1 MLHADEGGGM
11 SKIIASAAIRGA
23 QKMARE
29 AEEMLEKA
37 IAEKGENFSFEF
49 PDTAYYLPMFYALT
63 GLAVKNLSDMRV
75 ALGMIKEMLHPEPE
89 EELWTPYLG
98 EALDSGMATLFSE
111 EIVMAIR
118 YIYGLEPVTDPD
130 TGYTYNGFITDTIQR
145 NLGIQLVDGTMP
157 GFAAIIGAA
166 PDDDTAVKII
176 RELQEKNILIFLSGQ
191 VNGNSMT
198 KQLLRKGVELGWET
212 RIVPVGPD
220 TEHTIYPL
228 NWSIRASLI
237 YGGRKPG
244 DFKGHLNYTKGR
256 VFAFA
261 LVLGELDDMKWSNG
275 AGAVN
280 MGYPAICDTDVPVIH
295 PTGVCT
301 YEEVEKELDHAR
313 IVQKAIEV
321 RGLKITVE
329 KPPIPVAY
337 GPAFEGERIRKED
350 TFIEFGGSRTASFEW
365 VRMKEMDEIEDG
377 RVEIVGSNYQEAYDK
392 GGQMPLAIII
402 DVAGRKMQ
410 KDFEGVI
417 ERKIHHNINE
427 AQGVWHM
434 GQRDINWMRI
444 SNNAKKEGF
453 TLEHLGILNA
463 TMTHSRFRSIVDKV
477 QVTIYTDEED
487 VLKLRE
493 EARISYKE
501 RDQRLGGL
509 VDEAVDTFYSCLL
522 CQSFAP
528 SHVCVISPERLG
540 LCGAYNWLDCKA
552 AFEIDPTGG
561 NQPIQKGTLIDTRFG
576 RYTGIDEYLKKASG
590 GAVETLNLYT
600 IMENPMTSCGCFECI
615 VAIIPEANGVMVVNR
630 GHTGMTPAGMKF
642 STLAGTVGGGTQNPG
657 FMGIGRN
664 FIVSKKFLA
673 GDGGIKRIVW
683 MTKNLKESLR
693 ESFEKRAAEEG
704 VPDLFDKI
712 ADESICEDPEKLL
725 EFLTGLSHPALEMEP
740 MF

>member
-1 MLHADEGGGM
+1 M

-23 QKMARE
+23 YRLVKQ

-37 IAEKGENFSFEF
+37 ITEKGGSFTFEF
-49 PDTAYYLPMFYALT
+49 PDTAYYLPMIYAMT
-63 GLAVKNLSDMRV
+63 GFPVKTLSDMKV
-75 ALGMIKEMLHPEPE
+75 ALGMAKELLHPEPE
-89 EELWTPYLG
+89 EHLWKPYLG
-98 EALDSGMATLFSE
+98 EALDSGMATLFAE
-111 EIVMAIR
+111 EIIMALR
-118 YIYGLEPVTDPD
+118 YINGLEPVVDPE
-130 TGYTYNGFITDTIQR
+130 TGYVYNGFITDTIQR

-176 RELQEKNILIFLSGQ
+176 RELQEKNILTFLSGH
-191 VNGNSMT
+191 VNGNSVT
-198 KQLLRKGVELGWET
+198 KQLLRKGIELGWDT
-212 RIVPVGPD
+212 RIVPVGPE

-228 NWSIRASLI
+228 DWSVRASLI
-237 YGGRKPG
+237 FGGKKPG
-244 DFKGHLNYTKGR
+244 DFKGHLKYTKDR

-261 LVLGELDDMKWSNG
+261 LVLGELDDIKWTTG
-275 AGAVN
+275 AGAIN
-280 MGYPAICDTDVPVIH
+280 MGYPAVCDTDVPVIH
-295 PTGVCT
+295 PTGVCI
-301 YEEVEKELDHAR
+301 YEEVDKEFDHNK

-350 TFIEFGGSRTASFEW
+350 MFIEFGGARTSSFEW
-365 VRMKEMDEIEDG
+365 VRMREMEEIEDG
-377 RVEIVGSNYQEAYDK
+377 KVIIVGNNNWKEKYEK
-392 GGQMPLAIII
+392 GGQMPLGLVI

-410 KDFEGVI
+410 KDFESVM
-417 ERKIHHNINE
+417 ERKVHSNINE

-434 GQRDINWMRI
+434 GQRDINWIRI
-444 SNNAKKEGF
+444 NHNAKKEGF
-453 TLEHLGILNA
+453 TLEHLGIINV
-463 TMTHSRFRSIVDKV
+463 TMTHNRFKAIVDKV

-487 VLKLRE
+487 VVRIQE
-493 EARISYKE
+493 EARKVYKE

-509 VDEAVDTFYSCLL
+509 IDEAVDTFYSCLL

-540 LCGAYNWLDCKA
+540 LCGAFNWLDCKT

-561 NQPIQKGTLIDTRFG
+561 NQPIQKGELIDSRYG

-615 VAIIPEANGVMVVNR
+615 IAIIPEANGIMIVQR
-630 GHTGMTPAGMKF
+630 GHTGMTPVGMKF

-664 FIVSKKFLA
+664 FIVSKKFLS

-683 MTKNLKESLR
+683 MTKNLKESLK
-693 ESFEKRAAEEG
+693 EAFDERATEEG

-712 ADESICEDPEKLL
+712 ADETICEDSEKLL
-725 EFLTGLSHPALEMEP
+725 EFLAGVGHPALEMEP
-740 MF
+740 ML

>member
-1 MLHADEGGGM
+1 M
-11 SKIIASAAIRGA
+11 SKLIASAAIRGA
-23 QKMARE
+23 QRITKE
-29 AEEMLEKA
+29 AEKMLDKA
-37 IAEKGENFSFEF
+37 LAEKGGSFSFEF
-49 PDTAYYLPMFYALT
+49 PDTAYYLPMIYAMT
-63 GLAVKNLSDMRV
+63 GFPVKTLSDMRV
-75 ALGMIKEMLHPEPE
+75 ALGMIKEMLHQEPE
-89 EELWTPYLG
+89 EQIWKPYLG
-98 EALDSGMATLFSE
+98 EALDSGMATLLSE
-111 EIVMAIR
+111 EIIMAIR
-118 YIYGLEPVTDPD
+118 YIYGLEPAVDPE
-130 TGYTYNGFITDTIQR
+130 TGYTYNGFVTDTIQR
-145 NLGIQLVDGTMP
+145 SLGIQLVDGTMP

-166 PDDDTAVKII
+166 PDDDTAVRII
-176 RELQEKNILIFLSGQ
+176 RELQEKNILIFLSGH

-212 RIVPVGPD
+212 RIVSVGPE

-244 DFKGHLNYTKGR
+244 DFKSHLKYTKDR

-275 AGAVN
+275 AGAIN
-280 MGYPAICDTDVPVIH
+280 MGYPAICDTDIPVIH
-295 PTGVCT
+295 PSGVCT
-301 YEEVEKELDHAR
+301 YEEVEKEQDHSK

-350 TFIEFGGSRTASFEW
+350 MFIEFGGNRTPSFEW
-365 VRMKEMDEIEDG
+365 VRMREMDEIEDNK
-377 RVEIVGSNYQEAYDK
+377 VIIVGNNWKETYDK
-392 GGQMPLAIII
+392 GGQMPLAIVI

-417 ERKIHHNINE
+417 ERKVHHNINE
-427 AQGVWHM
+427 AQGIWHM

-444 SNNAKKEGF
+444 NNNAQREGF
-453 TLEHLGILNA
+453 TLEHLGIINA

-487 VLKLRE
+487 VLRLQE
-493 EARISYKE
+493 EARKSYKE
-501 RDQRLGGL
+501 RDKRLGGL

-561 NQPIQKGTLIDTRFG
+561 NQPITKGELIDERFG

-615 VAIIPEANGVMVVNR
+615 VAIIPEANGVMIVNR
-630 GHTGMTPAGMKF
+630 GHTGMTPVGMKF

-693 ESFEKRAAEEG
+693 EAFEKRADEEG
-704 VPDLFDKI
+704 APGLFDKI
-712 ADESICEDPEKLL
+712 ADETVCEDSEKLL
-725 EFLTGLSHPALEMEP
+725 EFLTSVGHPALEMEP

>member
-1 MLHADEGGGM
+1 M
-11 SKIIASAAIRGA
+11 SKLIASAAIKGSHILV
-23 QKMARE
+23 KE
-29 AEEMLEKA
+29 SEEMLKNT
-37 IAEKGENFSFEF
+37 IAEKGENFAFEF
-49 PDTAYYLPMFYALT
+49 PDTAYYLPMIYAMT
-63 GLAVKNLSDMRV
+63 GFPVKTLSDMKV
-75 ALGMIKEMLHPEPE
+75 ALGMAKELLHPEPE
-89 EELWTPYLG
+89 EHLWKPYLG
-98 EALDSGMATLFSE
+98 EALDSGMATLFAE
-111 EIVMAIR
+111 EIIMALR
-118 YIYGLEPVTDPD
+118 YINGLEPVTDPE
-130 TGYTYNGFITDTIQR
+130 TGYVYNGFITDTIQR

-157 GFAAIIGAA
+157 GFAAVIGAA

-176 RELQEKNILIFLSGQ
+176 RELQEKNILTFLSGH
-191 VNGNSMT
+191 VNGNSVT
-198 KQLLRKGVELGWET
+198 KQLMRKGVELGWET
-212 RIVPVGPD
+212 RIVPVGTD

-228 NWSIRASLI
+228 NWSVRASLI
-237 YGGRKPG
+237 FGGKKPG
-244 DFKGHLNYTKGR
+244 DFKGHLKYTKDR

-261 LVLGELDDMKWSNG
+261 LVLGALDETKWTTG
-275 AGAVN
+275 AGAIN

-295 PTGVCT
+295 PTGVCI
-301 YEEVEKELDHAR
+301 YEEVDKEFDHEK

-321 RGLKITVE
+321 RGLKIIVE

-350 TFIEFGGSRTASFEW
+350 MFIEFGGNRTPSFEL
-365 VRMKEMDEIEDG
+365 VRMKEMEEIEDG
-377 RVEIVGSNYQEAYDK
+377 KVIIVGEKWQERYEQ
-392 GGQMPLAIII
+392 GGAMPLAIIV

-410 KDFEGVI
+410 KDFESVI
-417 ERKIHHNINE
+417 ERKIHSNINE

-444 SNNAKKEGF
+444 NHNAKKEGF
-453 TLEHLGILNA
+453 TLEHLGIINI
-463 TMTHSRFRSIVDKV
+463 TMTHHRFRTIVDKV

-487 VLKLRE
+487 VLRLQE
-493 EARISYKE
+493 EARNIYKE
-501 RDQRLGGL
+501 RDRRLGGL

-561 NQPIQKGTLIDTRFG
+561 NQPILKGELIDARYG
-576 RYTGIDEYLKKASG
+576 RYTGIDDYLKKASG

-615 VAIIPEANGVMVVNR
+615 IAIIPEANGVMIVQR
-630 GHTGMTPAGMKF
+630 GHTGMTPVGMKF

-683 MTKNLKESLR
+683 MTKNLKESLK
-693 ESFEKRAAEEG
+693 EAIDKRAAEEG
-704 VPDLFDKI
+704 VPDLFSKI
-712 ADESICEDPEKLL
+712 ADEDVCEDSEKLL
-725 EFLTGLSHPALEMEP
+725 EFLTNVGHPALEMESIL
-740 MF
+740 

>member
-1 MLHADEGGGM
+1 M

-23 QKMARE
+23 YRLVKQ

-37 IAEKGENFSFEF
+37 ITEKGGSFTFEF
-49 PDTAYYLPMFYALT
+49 PDTAYYLPMIYAMT
-63 GLAVKNLSDMRV
+63 GFPVKTLSDMKV
-75 ALGMIKEMLHPEPE
+75 ALSMAKELLHPEPE
-89 EELWTPYLG
+89 EHLWKPYLG
-98 EALDSGMATLFSE
+98 EALDSGMATLFAE
-111 EIVMAIR
+111 EIIMALR
-118 YIYGLEPVTDPD
+118 YINGLEPVVDPE
-130 TGYTYNGFITDTIQR
+130 TGYVYNGFITDTIQR

-176 RELQEKNILIFLSGQ
+176 RELQEKNILTFLSGH
-191 VNGNSMT
+191 VNGNSVT
-198 KQLLRKGVELGWET
+198 KQLLRKGIELGWDT
-212 RIVPVGPD
+212 RIVPVGPE

-228 NWSIRASLI
+228 DWSVRASLI
-237 YGGRKPG
+237 FGGKKPG
-244 DFKGHLNYTKGR
+244 DFKGHLKYTKDR

-261 LVLGELDDMKWSNG
+261 LVLGELDDIKWTTG
-275 AGAVN
+275 AGAIN
-280 MGYPAICDTDVPVIH
+280 MGYPAVCDTDVPVIH
-295 PTGVCT
+295 PTGVCI
-301 YEEVEKELDHAR
+301 YEEVDKEFDHNK

-350 TFIEFGGSRTASFEW
+350 MFIEFGGARTSSFEW
-365 VRMKEMDEIEDG
+365 VRMREMEEIEDG
-377 RVEIVGSNYQEAYDK
+377 KVIIVGNNNWKEKYEK
-392 GGQMPLAIII
+392 GGQMPLGLVI

-410 KDFEGVI
+410 KDFESVM
-417 ERKIHHNINE
+417 ERKVHSNINE

-434 GQRDINWMRI
+434 GQRDINWIRI
-444 SNNAKKEGF
+444 NHNAKKEGF
-453 TLEHLGILNA
+453 TLEHLGIINV
-463 TMTHSRFRSIVDKV
+463 TMTHNRFKAIVDKV

-487 VLKLRE
+487 VVRIQE
-493 EARISYKE
+493 EARKVYKE

-509 VDEAVDTFYSCLL
+509 IDEAVDTFYSCLL

-540 LCGAYNWLDCKA
+540 LCGAFNWLDCKT

-561 NQPIQKGTLIDTRFG
+561 NQPIQKGELIDSRYG

-615 VAIIPEANGVMVVNR
+615 IAIIPEANGIMIVQR
-630 GHTGMTPAGMKF
+630 GHTGMTPVGMKF

-664 FIVSKKFLA
+664 FIVSKKFLS

-683 MTKNLKESLR
+683 MTKNLKESLK
-693 ESFEKRAAEEG
+693 EAFDERATEEG

-712 ADESICEDPEKLL
+712 ADETICEDSEKLL
-725 EFLTGLSHPALEMEP
+725 EFLAGVGHPALEMEP
-740 MF
+740 ML

>member
-1 MLHADEGGGM
+1 M
-11 SKIIASAAIRGA
+11 SKLIASAAIRGA
-23 QKMARE
+23 HTLVKK
-29 AEEMLEKA
+29 AEEMLENT
-37 IAEKGENFSFEF
+37 ISEKGENLNFEF
-49 PDTAYYLPMFYALT
+49 PDTAYYLPMIYAMT
-63 GLAVKNLSDMRV
+63 GFAVKNLSDMRV
-75 ALGMIKEMLHPEPE
+75 ALGMAKEMLHDEPE
-89 EELWTPYLG
+89 ENLWKPYLG
-98 EALDSGMATLFSE
+98 EALDSGMATLFAE
-111 EIVMAIR
+111 EIIMALR
-118 YIYGLEPVTDPD
+118 YINGLEPAVDAE
-130 TGYTYNGFITDTIQR
+130 TGYVYNGFITDTIQR

-157 GFAAIIGAA
+157 GFAAVIGAA

-176 RELQEKNILIFLSGQ
+176 RELQEKNILIFLSGH
-191 VNGNSMT
+191 VNGNSVT

-228 NWSIRASLI
+228 DWSVRASLI
-237 YGGRKPG
+237 FGGKKPG
-244 DFKGHLNYTKGR
+244 DFKAHLKYTKDR

-261 LVLGELDDMKWSNG
+261 LVLGELDDIKWTTG
-275 AGAVN
+275 AGAIN

-301 YEEVEKELDHAR
+301 YEEVDKELDHGK

-321 RGLKITVE
+321 RGLKIIVE

-350 TFIEFGGSRTASFEW
+350 MFIEFGGARTPSFEW
-365 VRMKEMDEIEDG
+365 VRMREMEEIEDG
-377 RVEIVGSNYQEAYDK
+377 KVLIAGNDWQERYEK
-392 GGQMPLAIII
+392 GGQMPLGIVI

-410 KDFEGVI
+410 KDFESVI
-417 ERKIHHNINE
+417 ERKIHSNINE

-434 GQRDINWMRI
+434 GQRDINWIRI
-444 SNNAKKEGF
+444 SHNAKKSGF
-453 TLEHLGILNA
+453 TLEHLGIINV
-463 TMTHSRFRSIVDKV
+463 TMTHQRFRTIVDKV

-487 VLKLRE
+487 VLRIQE
-493 EARISYKE
+493 EARHSYKE

-552 AFEIDPTGG
+552 AYEIDPTGG
-561 NQPIQKGTLIDTRFG
+561 NQPILKGELIDARYG
-576 RYTGIDEYLKKASG
+576 RYSGIDEYLKKASG

-615 VAIIPEANGVMVVNR
+615 VAIIPEANGVMIVQR
-630 GHTGMTPAGMKF
+630 GHTGMTPIGMKF

-664 FIVSKKFLA
+664 FIVSRKFLA

-683 MTKNLKESLR
+683 MTKNLKESLK
-693 ESFEKRAAEEG
+693 EAFEKRAAEEG
-704 VPDLFDKI
+704 VPDLLEKI
-712 ADESICEDPEKLL
+712 ADESICEDSEKLL
-725 EFLTGLSHPALEMEP
+725 EFLTSVGHPALEMEP
-740 MF
+740 ML

>member
-1 MLHADEGGGM
+1 M
-11 SKIIASAAIRGA
+11 SKIIATAAIRGA
-23 QKMARE
+23 QRTARQ
-29 AEEMLEKA
+29 AEEMLQKA
-37 IAEKGENFSFEF
+37 IAEKGEHFSFEF
-49 PDTAYYLPMFYALT
+49 PDTAYYLPLFYALT
-63 GLAVKNLSDMRV
+63 GFAVKTLADMRV
-75 ALGMIKEMLHPEPE
+75 ALGTLKEMLHPEPP

-111 EIVMAIR
+111 EIIMAIR
-118 YIYGLEPVTDPD
+118 QIYGLEPAVDPE

-166 PDDDTAVKII
+166 PDDDTAVRII
-176 RELQEKNILIFLSGQ
+176 RELQEKNILIFLSGH
-191 VNGNSMT
+191 VNGNSVT
-198 KQLLRKGVELGWET
+198 KQLLRKGIELGWET

-237 YGGRKPG
+237 YGGKKPG
-244 DFKGHLNYTKGR
+244 DFKGHLRYTKDR

-261 LVLGELDDMKWSNG
+261 LVLGELDDLKWSNG
-275 AGAVN
+275 AGAIN
-280 MGYPAICDTDVPVIH
+280 MGYPAICDTDVPVIY

-301 YEEVEKELDHAR
+301 YEEVEKEFDHAKV
-313 IVQKAIEV
+313 VQKAIEV

-350 TFIEFGGSRTASFEW
+350 MFLEFGGARTPSFEW
-365 VRMKEMDEIEDG
+365 VRMKEMEEIEDG
-377 RVEIVGSNYQEAYDK
+377 KVEIIGNSWQDTYEK
-392 GGQMPLAIII
+392 GGRMPLAIVI

-417 ERKIHHNINE
+417 ERKVHHNINE
-427 AQGVWHM
+427 AQGIWHM
-434 GQRDINWMRI
+434 GQRDINWIRI

-477 QVTIYTDEED
+477 QVTIYTDEAD
-487 VLKLRE
+487 VLRLQE
-493 EARISYKE
+493 EARRSYRE

-561 NQPIQKGTLIDTRFG
+561 NQPISKGRLIDERFG
-576 RYTGIDEYLKKASG
+576 RYTGIDDYLTKASG

-615 VAIIPEANGVMVVNR
+615 VAIIPEANGVMIVNR

-664 FIVSKKFLA
+664 FIISKKFLA

-683 MTKNLKESLR
+683 MTKNLKESLK
-693 ESFEKRAAEEG
+693 EAFERRAAEEA

-712 ADESICEDPEKLL
+712 ADETICEDPEKLV
-725 EFLTGLSHPALEMEP
+725 EFLSGVGHPALEMEP